1 MTLRRHQVTCMATI
15 ALAACLVRCGPGT
28 PKAGT
33 VFGGPIPR
41 ADGAAAAVNGR
52 VYYIGGLTDGGE
64 STAIEVYD
72 HQQGRWLSK
81 KPMPTARAAM
91 YAVVANGQIYVIG
104 GRKENAIL
112 EAVERYDPVTDSWS
126 QCAPM
131 TTARW
136 RHIAAV
142 FKGKIYVFGGIA
154 GTGDA
159 RRVLSTVEVYD
170 PTADSW
176 FQATPMSA
184 GKSGAA
190 AAVLDDKIYLAGGK
204 LGAGAGAPATER
216 VDVYDPDLDRWALGR
231 PLPTRRVS
239 GCAAVIADRLYVLGG
254 GTAGGLTK
262 PVEVYEVKTDT
273 WRSGAPLSLWSETTT
288 VAHRSAIPC
297 MWWGERT
304 RLMGRPSS
312 PRQRP
317 TGHSLLLNERG
328 ENSLGTR
335 AA

>member
-1 MTLRRHQVTCMATI
+1 
-15 ALAACLVRCGPGT
+15 
-28 PKAGT
+28 
-33 VFGGPIPR
+33 
-41 ADGAAAAVNGR
+41 
-52 VYYIGGLTDGGE
+52 
-64 STAIEVYD
+64 
-72 HQQGRWLSK
+72 
-81 KPMPTARAAM
+81 
-91 YAVVANGQIYVIG
+91 
-104 GRKENAIL
+104 
-112 EAVERYDPVTDSWS
+112 
-126 QCAPM
+126 
-131 TTARW
+131 
-136 RHIAAV
+136 
-142 FKGKIYVFGGIA
+142 VFGGIA

-273 WRSGAPLSLWSETTT
+273 WRSGAPLAMVRNNHSCAQVGDT
-288 VAHRSAIPC
+288 VYVVGGTNTSD
-297 MWWGERT
+297 G
-304 RLMGRPSS
+304 S
-312 PRQRP
+312 
-317 TGHSLLLNERG
+317 SLLTQAETYRPQP
-328 ENSLGTR
+328 
-335 AA
+335 AAQ